1 MKTSKKNSVKKNI
14 IKKENKK
21 KIRKGFTLVELLA
34 AIAILGV
41 IIGISTAVFIKIKN
55 DSLEKEYK
63 NVVSYL
69 ENVASKYARETGYT
83 TVSVEDLIKEGYVMP
98 DDETDIYDPRT

>member
-1 MKTSKKNSVKKNI
+1 MKTSKKTNVKKNI
-14 IKKENKK
+14 IKKGSKK
-21 KIRKGFTLVELLA
+21 KRKGFTLVELLA

-69 ENVASKYARETGYT
+69 ENAASNYA
-83 TVSVEDLIKEGYVMP
+83 
-98 DDETDIYDPRT
+98 